1 MDNSA
6 VKGQFSQILTAAKER
21 RGDLAV
27 DTMIVS
33 SHLAQMRTFMLRR
46 GIEFFAEQ
54 DSFGKRKDFLA
65 KVCEQNMLDMK
76 MDSIVDYFLCD
87 GQGLFYFRPNG
98 DSYQILYFPKDSY
111 RAYRDQAGELE

>member
-1 MDNSA
+1 MEHSA
-6 VKGQFSQILTAAKER
+6 VKSQFGQILAAAKER

-33 SHLAQMRTFMLRR
+33 SHLSQMRTFMLRR

-65 KVCEQNMLDMK
+65 LLSRYARYE
-76 MDSIVDYFLCD
+76 
-87 GQGLFYFRPNG
+87 
-98 DSYQILYFPKDSY
+98 
-111 RAYRDQAGELE
+111 A